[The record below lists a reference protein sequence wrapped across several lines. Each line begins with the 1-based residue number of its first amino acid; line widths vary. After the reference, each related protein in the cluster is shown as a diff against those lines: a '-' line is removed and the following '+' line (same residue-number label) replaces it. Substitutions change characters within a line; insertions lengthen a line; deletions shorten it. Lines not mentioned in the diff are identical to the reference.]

1 MIRVELATP
10 LYNQYRHMIHFDC
23 DYMAGAHPE
32 VLDAIVKNNLVQT
45 SGYGEDDF
53 CRKAKKLIREACG
66 TPEAAIHLMVG
77 GTQTNATVLDGLLRR
92 GEGVLAAETAHIN
105 VHEAGAIELCG
116 HKVITLPSHDGKLSP
131 DEVKSYLHDFY
142 ADDTWTH
149 MVAPGAV
156 YISFPTEYGTLYTR
170 QELTQL
176 SDICHDYDIPLYID
190 GARLGYGLAASRD
203 VTLRDIARLADV
215 FYIGGTKM
223 GALFGEAVVCTRQD
237 LLPRFFT
244 LMKAH
249 GSVLAKG
256 RLLGMQFAALFTD
269 DLYLRIGHHGVQ
281 LAQRL
286 RKAFESKG
294 YETFIDSPSNQQF
307 FLLPNSLIDKLLPRA
322 TFEYWGPRG
331 ETSSK
336 VRFVTSWETRDED
349 IAQLEVFVEKE

>member
-1 MIRVELATP
+1 
-10 LYNQYRHMIHFDC
+10 MIHFDC

-32 VLDAIVKNNLVQT
+32 VLEEIVKNNLVQT

-53 CRKAKKLIREACG
+53 CRTARERIRQATGQPQAEVY
-66 TPEAAIHLMVG
+66 LMVG

-92 GEGVLAAETAHIN
+92 TEGVLAAESAHIN
-105 VHEAGAIELCG
+105 VHEAGAIELTG
-116 HKVITLPSHDGKLSP
+116 HKVITLPSHDGKLCP
-131 DEVKSYLHDFY
+131 QEVRSYLQDFY

-156 YISFPTEYGTLYTR
+156 YISFPTEYGTLYTLS
-170 QELTQL
+170 ELEEL
-176 SDICHDYDIPLYID
+176 HAVCHKYEIPLYVD
-190 GARLGYGLAASRD
+190 GARLGYGLAASAD
-203 VTLRDIARLADV
+203 VTLQDMARLADV

-223 GALFGEAVVCTRQD
+223 GLLFGEAVVCTNPQ

-256 RLLGMQFAALFTD
+256 RLLGMQFGALFAN
-269 DLYLRIGHHGVQ
+269 DLYLRIGRHGVA

-286 RKAFESKG
+286 RRAFEQKG
-294 YETFIDSPSNQQF
+294 YATFIDSPTNQQF
-307 FLLPNSLIDKLLPRA
+307 FVLPNELIDRLLPAA

-331 ETSSK
+331 EVESK
-336 VRFVTSWETRDED
+336 VRFVTSWETTEAD
-349 IAQLEVFVEKE
+349 IATLESLL